1 MSGRERP
8 NVLFLLTDQERYDLT
23 APGSVVETPNLD
35 RLSEEGMRFTRAYTP
50 ISICSS
56 ARASLLTGLYPHNH
70 GMLNNAH
77 EADAIQ
83 PNLPPELPT
92 FGELL
97 SEAGYTNAYVGKW
110 HVGLDQGPG
119 DFGFEYRGGADRH
132 HDADLAGDFESYREE
147 LGVDVSEEEL
157 EERIYTGG
165 EKPTLVAATDPVPVE
180 ATRPY
185 YIAERAIERLR
196 EGFEEPYLLRAD
208 LYGPHHPYVVPEPYA
223 SMYDPDAIELP
234 PSYAETFDGKPAVQ
248 EQYLHYR
255 GADAFD
261 RGTWSEAI
269 AKYWGFTTLIDDQ
282 IGRILDALEEE
293 GLEDTMV
300 IHTSDHGDFTGGHRQ
315 FNKGP
320 LMYEDTYRIPL
331 QVRWPGEVEASSVC
345 EEFVSLHD
353 LMPTFLDLADVEV
366 PDVDGRSIRP
376 LLSGETPEDWPDAH
390 FAEYHGDEFGLYSQR
405 MLRAKG
411 YKYVHNAPDR
421 NELYD
426 LGADPH
432 ELNNLIDHPGYDGV
446 RTDLESRLLERMGA
460 TDDPLARWSANVLG
474 T

>member
-1 MSGRERP
+1 MSGRGRP

-23 APGSVVETPNLD
+23 EPGSPVETPNLD
-35 RLSEEGMRFTRAYTP
+35 RLGEGGMRFRRAYTP

-92 FGELL
+92 FGERL

-110 HVGLDQGPG
+110 HVGRDQGPG

-132 HDADLAGDFESYREE
+132 HDADLAGDFEGYREK
-147 LGVDVSEEEL
+147 LGVSVDEEEL
-157 EERIYTGG
+157 EDRIYTGG
-165 EKPTLVAATDPVPVE
+165 ERPTLVAATDPVPVE

-185 YIAERAIERLR
+185 YIAQRAIERLR
-196 EGFEEPYLLRAD
+196 EGFEEPFFLRAD

-223 SMYDPDAIELP
+223 SMYDPDAIDLP
-234 PSYAETFDGKPAVQ
+234 PSYAETFEGKPAVH

-261 RGTWSEAI
+261 REMWAEAI
-269 AKYWGFTTLIDDQ
+269 AKYWGFTTMIDGQ
-282 IGRILDALEEE
+282 VGRILDALSEE
-293 GLEDTMV
+293 GFDDALV
-300 IHTSDHGDFTGGHRQ
+300 LHASDHGDFTGGHRQ

-331 QVRWPGEVEASSVC
+331 QARWPGEIEAGSVC

-353 LMPTFLDLADVEV
+353 LMPTFLDLAGVEP

-376 LLSGETPEDWPDAH
+376 LLEGEVPESWPDAH

-405 MLRAKG
+405 MLRAKR
-411 YKYVHNAPDR
+411 YKYVHNGPDR

-426 LGADPH
+426 LEADPH
-432 ELNNLIDHPGYDGV
+432 ELHNLIDHPGYEDV
-446 RTDLESRLLERMGA
+446 RADLETRLLERMRG

-474 T
+474 